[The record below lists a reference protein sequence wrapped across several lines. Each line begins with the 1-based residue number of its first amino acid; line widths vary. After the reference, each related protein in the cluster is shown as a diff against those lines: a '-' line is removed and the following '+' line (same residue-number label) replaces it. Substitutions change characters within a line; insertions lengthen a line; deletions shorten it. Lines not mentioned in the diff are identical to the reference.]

1 MNSLLYIST
10 VLIWG
15 TTWLAIYFQLGEIP
29 LLLSVFY
36 RFALA
41 TVLFLPL
48 MFLFGKLQKTTAR
61 DHFFMLLQ
69 GACLFSFNFICF
81 YTATQYA
88 ASGLI
93 SVIFSLATLY
103 NAVNNRI
110 LYREAITRR
119 VIVAAIIGVFGL
131 LLLFWNE
138 IISSGWSV
146 KTLGGLGLAAL
157 GTYFFSL
164 GNMISKRHSLNGLNP
179 LTSNAWGMAYGS
191 LILAGLLAIT
201 QTPIV
206 IPTDSRYIMA
216 LVYLAVF
223 GSIIGFTTYLML
235 VARIG
240 ANQAAYATVLFPVI
254 ALMLSSIFEGYVWNL
269 PSYIGLGLI
278 IIGNLIMTGKI
289 GKTLFGRA

>member
-1 MNSLLYIST
+1 MY
-10 VLIWG
+10 
-15 TTWLAIYFQLGEIP
+15 LA
-29 LLLSVFY
+29 
-36 RFALA
+36 
-41 TVLFLPL
+41 
-48 MFLFGKLQKTTAR
+48 
-61 DHFFMLLQ
+61 
-69 GACLFSFNFICF
+69 
-81 YTATQYA
+81 
-88 ASGLI
+88 
-93 SVIFSLATLY
+93 
-103 NAVNNRI
+103 
-110 LYREAITRR
+110 
-119 VIVAAIIGVFGL
+119 
-131 LLLFWNE
+131 WNE

-289 GKTLFGRA
+289 GKTLFGRV

>member
-131 LLLFWNE
+131 E
-138 IISSGWSV
+138 
-146 KTLGGLGLAAL
+146 
-157 GTYFFSL
+157 
-164 GNMISKRHSLNGLNP
+164 
-179 LTSNAWGMAYGS
+179 
-191 LILAGLLAIT
+191 
-201 QTPIV
+201 
-206 IPTDSRYIMA
+206 
-216 LVYLAVF
+216 
-223 GSIIGFTTYLML
+223 
-235 VARIG
+235 
-240 ANQAAYATVLFPVI
+240 
-254 ALMLSSIFEGYVWNL
+254 
-269 PSYIGLGLI
+269 
-278 IIGNLIMTGKI
+278 
-289 GKTLFGRA
+289 

>member
-48 MFLFGKLQKTTAR
+48 MFLFGKLQKITAR

-289 GKTLFGRA
+289 GKTLFGRV